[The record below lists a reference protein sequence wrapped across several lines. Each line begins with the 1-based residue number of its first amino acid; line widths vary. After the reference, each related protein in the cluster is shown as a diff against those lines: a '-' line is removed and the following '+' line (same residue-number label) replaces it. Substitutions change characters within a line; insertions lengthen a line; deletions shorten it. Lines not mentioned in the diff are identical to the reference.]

1 MDDTDTGPTVL
12 LITPPDFYMDNGNA
26 RLLSL
31 GTGKFQYEINE
42 GIVKMWT
49 EDVNVFSSDFK
60 GEDIGWLVY
69 QIPLVDAIFFE
80 ISEATPAWA
89 LALLLDY
96 KGPIY
101 YVIDPALGNDFLMG
115 RTLKLRHSKQI
126 FETAFEAVISAQ
138 ARTRL

>member
-1 MDDTDTGPTVL
+1 MDEQKEPQVL
-12 LITPPDFYMDNGNA
+12 LITPPDFYMDNGNT

-42 GIVKMWT
+42 SIVKMWAD
-49 EDVNVFSSDFK
+49 EDVIVFSSDFK
-60 GEDIGWLVY
+60 GEDIGWLIY

-89 LALLLDY
+89 LTLLLGY
-96 KGPIY
+96 SGPIY
-101 YVIDPALGNDFLMG
+101 YVIDRALGNDFLLG
-115 RTLKLRHSKQI
+115 RTLWLRHSKQI

-138 ARTRL
+138 ARNRL